1 MGQVARFLVVV
12 AASASLSASV
22 HSACAAPDPPVREP
36 KVETSPAG
44 PADPALVEQ
53 AESLVNAGLRL
64 AESKQWEAAEL
75 AYRDAIRV
83 GRQIPEAWNG
93 LGYVLRQQGRFAEAV
108 AAYDEALRLR
118 PAYSQALE
126 YLGRA
131 YLALGQLAE
140 AREIVTRLRPLNA
153 READELAQAIAQAS
167 RTGATR
173 ER

>member
-1 MGQVARFLVVV
+1 MWHGARHIVAVGVL
-12 AASASLSASV
+12 LSVGVSTV
-22 HSACAAPDPPVREP
+22 CAAPDPPVRDPIER
-36 KVETSPAG
+36 SPAG
-44 PADPALVEQ
+44 PMEPALVEH

-64 AESKQWEAAEL
+64 AESRQWEAAEL